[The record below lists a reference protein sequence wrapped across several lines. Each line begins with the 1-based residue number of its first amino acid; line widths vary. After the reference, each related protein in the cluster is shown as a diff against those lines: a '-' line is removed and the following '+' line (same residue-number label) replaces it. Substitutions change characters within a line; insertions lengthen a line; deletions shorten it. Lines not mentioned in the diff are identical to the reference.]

1 MKSHGHYAASR
12 ARAIGVCHRLTSRIH
27 AARCRMQVVLVGML
41 PICGE
46 LLWIDLFI
54 FVNQL
59 FCTIALFHNP
69 ASSS

>member
-1 MKSHGHYAASR
+1 
-12 ARAIGVCHRLTSRIH
+12 
-27 AARCRMQVVLVGML
+27 MQVVLVGML